1 MGNQDQGSLVEAP
14 LHCVIK
20 FLAEDTGAIERD
32 CAARGCVGRTQL
44 DVRRIVG
51 NGKIVAKIL
60 SSFGVLLLWKAAC
73 ILDEARPRKAD
84 IQYLLKQMALKSD
97 AEKGMC
103 GG

>member
-14 LHCVIK
+14 LHCVIE
-20 FLAEDTGAIERD
+20 FLSEDTGAIKRN
-32 CAARGCVGRTQL
+32 CAAMGCVGRAQL

-60 SSFGVLLLWKAAC
+60 SSFGVLLLRKAAC
-73 ILDEARPRKAD
+73 ILEEARPRKAD
-84 IQYLLKQMALKSD
+84 IRYLLKQMALKSD
-97 AEKGMC
+97 AEKGTW